1 MRSPLLSNAFVRA
14 IVALTALAN
23 LALAALP
30 PGTLPPWPASYKM
43 KDSSIVQPCNNAG
56 ANGGFLNASL

>member
-1 MRSPLLSNAFVRA
+1 MQAAVRS
-14 IVALTALAN
+14 ALIGCALA
-23 LALAALP
+23 LAPSLAALP

-43 KDSSIVQPCNNAG
+43 KDSTIVQPCNNGA